1 MVSALPPRVL
11 LVMTDQWPRA
21 LLRAA
26 LREGGYDA
34 VGTRALAGAAR
45 LTAAEA
51 DRGPVGLVILAQ
63 EALAGADRSDLDRLR
78 EATDAPIVLLAPA
91 GGDSAGPWVQVVH
104 RPVSIGELVR
114 VVEALVPLP
123 ADGRRPLD

>member
-45 LTAAEA
+45 LTADAP

-78 EATDAPIVLLAPA
+78 ETGAPIVLLAPA
-91 GGDSAGPWVQVVH
+91 GGGDSAGPWVRVVH

-114 VVEALVPLP
+114 VVEALVPLS
-123 ADGRRPLD
+123 ADDRRPLD